1 MVFHSLQFLTF
12 FAVVVAV
19 YFAAPLRSRWIVLLG
34 ASLYFYGVSEPFYL
48 VQILA
53 ATALS
58 FWLGLKIEAA
68 PDKPAKK
75 RLVTFG
81 IVALAANL
89 IVFKYTSFFNETLR
103 SLFGMAGWSYS
114 IPVLQILLPIG
125 ISFYT
130 FQLIGYLVDV
140 FRGSKAEHHAGRFA
154 LFVTFFPKLVA
165 GPIERGK
172 NLLPQLHLEHRFDYQ
187 RTVAGLQLILWG
199 AFKKVVV
206 ADRIAPFVQQVYDQP
221 HAHDGVAMTLAT
233 WLYAFQIYCDFSGYT
248 DIALGVAAIF
258 GYQLMQNFNRPYFA
272 TSIQDFWK
280 RWHISL
286 TSWLT
291 DYIYTP
297 LTRQRVFK
305 MKFYNLMLLGLFVT
319 FLVSGFWH
327 GAQWT
332 FVAWGALHGLY
343 IVISL
348 QTQKQRVAF
357 CKAIGLAAR
366 PTLHRQV
373 KIAVTFTLVCFA
385 YILFRANSMAD
396 ALYIMSHLHTGWT
409 EGVWA
414 VKDFVGD
421 NHSEFGLA
429 LLGIA
434 FVMAVETVQGKV
446 DVGATLAKRPWLR
459 WSTYYAGAVSIA
471 LLGAYYGIGQQFIY
485 FRF

>member
-1 MVFHSLQFLTF
+1 MVFHSIQFVTF
-12 FAVVVAV
+12 FAAVVAC
-19 YFAAPLRSRWIVLLG
+19 YFVTPPRARWVVLLV
-34 ASLYFYGVSEPFYL
+34 ASLYFYAVSEPMYL

-58 FWLGLKIEAA
+58 FWLALKMEAA

-75 RLVTFG
+75 RLVTVG
-81 IVALAANL
+81 IVLLVANL
-89 IVFKYTSFFNETLR
+89 VIFKYTSFFNESLR
-103 SLFGMAGWSYS
+103 SVFGWAGVSYS
-114 IPVLQILLPIG
+114 VPVLQILLPIG

-130 FQLIGYLVDV
+130 FQLISYLVDV
-140 FRGSKAEHHAGRFA
+140 FRGARAERHAG
-154 LFVTFFPKLVA
+154 LFTLYVTFFPKLIA
-165 GPIERGK
+165 GPIERAR
-172 NLLPQLHLEHRFDYQ
+172 NLLPQLHAEQRFDYQ
-187 RTVAGLQLILWG
+187 RTVTGLQLVLWG
-199 AFKKVVV
+199 VFKKVVV

-221 HAHDGVAMTLAT
+221 HAHDGVTMTLAT

-248 DIALGVAAIF
+248 DIALGLAAIF
-258 GYQLMQNFNRPYFA
+258 GYQLTQNFNRPYFA

-291 DYIYTP
+291 DYVYTP
-297 LTRQRVFK
+297 FTRQRVIK
-305 MKFYNLMLLGLFVT
+305 MKFYNLMLLGLLVT
-319 FLVSGFWH
+319 FVVSGFWH

-343 IVISL
+343 IVVSL
-348 QTQKQRVAF
+348 QTQKRRAAF
-357 CKAIGLAAR
+357 CKAVGLAAR
-366 PTLHRQV
+366 PKLHAQV

-396 ALYIMSHLHTGWT
+396 ALYIMSRLHTGWG
-409 EGVWA
+409 EA
-414 VKDFVGD
+414 VPTIKDFVSG
-421 NHSEFGLA
+421 NHSEFALA

-434 FVMAVETVQGKV
+434 FVMAVETLQGKV

-459 WSTYYAGAVSIA
+459 WSSYYAGAVSVA